1 MELLKNV
8 VSSGRNKTDMD
19 DITLSTAN
27 TPNKSFKERNSLT
40 DRIAAVENIRV
51 KFPNKVPVIVERY
64 KKVRYINACVLCY
77 RSSYCS
83 SNL

>member
-64 KKVRYINACVLCY
+64 KKVRDINACTLFRVVLCCL
-77 RSSYCS
+77 SD
-83 SNL
+83 